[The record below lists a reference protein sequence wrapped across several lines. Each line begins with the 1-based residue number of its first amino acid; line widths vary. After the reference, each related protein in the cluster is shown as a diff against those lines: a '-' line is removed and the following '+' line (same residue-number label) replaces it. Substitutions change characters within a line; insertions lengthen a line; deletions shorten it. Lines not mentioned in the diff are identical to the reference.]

1 MVDNAHPTKS
11 KVFMSKGLWQD
22 LFTLPEPE
30 LQSIWVLFLVG
41 LISLPYT
48 TLGAIPVAIGLFMMI
63 GLNLSEI
70 RAARLNKILAS
81 VSLAIVFI
89 SLLSI
94 DYLESLVFTVNIF
107 PFFVFFASYQYL
119 FKHPDTLK
127 KLAWIIILTSI
138 PIIVI
143 GFGQLWGGWGID
155 LKAGSVQLLDAHKF
169 GMPLGRMSS
178 IFYHAN
184 ALANYLQLVF
194 TLCMGLLLDF
204 YTMPN
209 RQQQIFTPKFYF
221 LSGYFVTT
229 LLALVLTSA
238 RTGWVVM
245 VLSIVAMIIYQ
256 QWHLILGMISLF
268 MSLIFGA
275 AYAPDPA
282 KTGLRQIVP
291 SYFWARINDEMYPN
305 RPTADTRESI
315 FQFAGQLIFEKPW
328 SGWGLQTFGNL
339 YRAKTGLYINH
350 PHNLLLSLSYG
361 LGMPITVL
369 LIVVMGYIFY
379 VAIRG
384 FHCLP
389 ARWKSA
395 RTIIFSYIIA
405 AIGAIVMNMTDI
417 TIFVLPLNV
426 MFWSILMALYAIGRI
441 SIQEDTRLRNI

>member
-1 MVDNAHPTKS
+1 
-11 KVFMSKGLWQD
+11 MSKGSWQD

-30 LQSIWVLFLVG
+30 LQSIWRLFLVG
-41 LISLPYT
+41 VIALPYT
-48 TLGAIPVAIGLFMMI
+48 TLGAIPIAVGLFLI
-63 GLNLSEI
+63 IRLKLIEI
-70 RAARLNKILAS
+70 RADRLNKVLTFLSLSI
-81 VSLAIVFI
+81 VSI
-89 SLLSI
+89 SLFSI

-119 FKHPDTLK
+119 FKHPDTLR
-127 KLAWIIILTSI
+127 KLAWIIVFSSI
-138 PIIVI
+138 PMVI
-143 GFGQLWGGWGID
+143 LGFGQLWGGWSID
-155 LKAGSVQLLDAHKF
+155 LKAGSVQILDVHQF
-169 GMPLGRMSS
+169 GMPPGRMSS

-194 TLCMGLLLDF
+194 TLCMGLWLDI
-204 YTMPN
+204 YAMPN
-209 RQQQIFTPKFYF
+209 RQEQIFKPKFYF
-221 LSGYFVTT
+221 LSCYFVIT
-229 LLALVLTSA
+229 LLALILTSA

-245 VLSIVAMIIYQ
+245 VLSIVTMIIYQ
-256 QWHLILGMISLF
+256 KWYLILGIISLL

-315 FQFAGQLIFEKPW
+315 FQFAGQLIGEKPW

-361 LGMPITVL
+361 LGVPVTVFL
-369 LIVVMGYIFY
+369 VMVMAYIFY
-379 VAIRG
+379 IAIRG

-389 ARWKSA
+389 DRWKSA
-395 RTIIFSYIIA
+395 RTIIFTYIIA
-405 AIGAIVMNMTDI
+405 AIGSIVMNMTDI

-426 MFWSILMALYAIGRI
+426 MFWSILMAVYTIGRI
-441 SIQEDTRLRNI
+441 SIQEHTNFSRD

>member
-1 MVDNAHPTKS
+1 
-11 KVFMSKGLWQD
+11 MSQGFWQD

-30 LQSIWVLFLVG
+30 LQSIWLLFLAGIVT
-41 LISLPYT
+41 LPYT
-48 TLGAIPVAIGLFMMI
+48 TLGAIPVAVGLLLI
-63 GLNLSEI
+63 IKLNIPEI
-70 RAARLNKILAS
+70 RAARLNKILALI
-81 VSLAIVFI
+81 SLAIVLI
-89 SLLSI
+89 SFSSI

-119 FKHPDTLK
+119 FKHPDTLR
-127 KLAWIIILTSI
+127 KLAWVIILASI
-138 PIIVI
+138 PMVMI
-143 GFGQLWGGWGID
+143 GFGQLWGGWNLD
-155 LKAGSVQLLDAHKF
+155 LKAGSAQILDVHRF
-169 GMPLGRMSS
+169 GMPPGRMSS

-194 TLCMGLLLDF
+194 TLCMGLLLDL
-204 YTMPN
+204 YTTEN
-209 RQQQIFTPKFYF
+209 RQQQILTPKFYF
-221 LSGYFVTT
+221 LSCYFVIT
-229 LLALVLTSA
+229 LLALILTSA

-245 VLSIVAMIIYQ
+245 VLSIVTMIIYQ
-256 QWHLILGMISLF
+256 KWYLILGIISLL

-291 SYFWARINDEMYPN
+291 SYFWARINDQMYPN

-315 FQFAGQLIFEKPW
+315 FQFAGQLILKKPW

-361 LGMPITVL
+361 LGVPITVFL
-369 LIVVMGYIFY
+369 MLVMGYVFY
-379 VAIRG
+379 IGIRG

-389 ARWKSA
+389 DRWKSS
-395 RTIIFSYIIA
+395 RGIIFSYIIA
-405 AIGAIVMNMTDI
+405 AIGSIAMNMTDI

-426 MFWSILMALYAIGRI
+426 MFWSILMAIYAIGSM
-441 SIQEDTRLRNI
+441 SIQEYNSLSKN